1 MRVAVRRLSKLS
13 LINLFVPPAVYS
25 RGGSENMPKN
35 WGRLNVE
42 RGKGLCLIW
51 QQNPFLVW
59 MVLGPDQSGK
69 PCDSQKGSFGSYTSH
84 PDDDD
89 DDDYV
94 DNDDDNVD
102 QRNNYQH
109 LISSKASQN
118 QKLRVIFFLILRIKN
133 VSDFLKC

>member
-1 MRVAVRRLSKLS
+1 
-13 LINLFVPPAVYS
+13 
-25 RGGSENMPKN
+25 
-35 WGRLNVE
+35 
-42 RGKGLCLIW
+42 
-51 QQNPFLVW
+51 

-118 QKLRVIFFLILRIKN
+118 QKLRDISSHFFLFWGLKMLVIFWN
-133 VSDFLKC
+133 VELFISNIANL

>member
-1 MRVAVRRLSKLS
+1 
-13 LINLFVPPAVYS
+13 
-25 RGGSENMPKN
+25 
-35 WGRLNVE
+35 
-42 RGKGLCLIW
+42 
-51 QQNPFLVW
+51 
-59 MVLGPDQSGK
+59 MVLGPNQSGK

-84 PDDDD
+84 PD

-118 QKLRVIFFLILRIKN
+118 QKLRDISSHFF
-133 VSDFLKC
+133 

>member
-1 MRVAVRRLSKLS
+1 MTGEKGENCERRKNQAILDSFLYP
-13 LINLFVPPAVYS
+13 LLYILE
-25 RGGSENMPKN
+25 GGLKISQKN
-35 WGRLNVE
+35 WGPLNVE

-89 DDDYV
+89 DDV

-118 QKLRVIFFLILRIKN
+118 QKLRDISSHFFYFE
-133 VSDFLKC
+133 D

>member
-1 MRVAVRRLSKLS
+1 
-13 LINLFVPPAVYS
+13 
-25 RGGSENMPKN
+25 MPKN

-89 DDDYV
+89 DDNV
-94 DNDDDNVD
+94 DVD

-118 QKLRVIFFLILRIKN
+118 QKLRDISSHFFL
-133 VSDFLKC
+133 F